1 MAPTPQAVKDRIV
14 NFRATDPEKAALV
27 AAAAKRRMTVSNLL
41 RQEVAALLIA
51 PVPTLDR

>member
-1 MAPTPQAVKDRIV
+1 M